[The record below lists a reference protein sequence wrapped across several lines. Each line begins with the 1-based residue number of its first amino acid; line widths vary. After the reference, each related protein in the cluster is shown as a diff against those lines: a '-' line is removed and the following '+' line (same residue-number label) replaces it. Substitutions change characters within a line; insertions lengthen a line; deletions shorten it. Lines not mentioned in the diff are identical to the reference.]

1 MVGDRDTVV
10 SELFV
15 GHHRQ
20 LVPSRP
26 NQSVLNGGRGSL
38 PRHRWDNPAALR
50 LVSCSEL
57 TVTSGNLTA
66 RRKRA

>member
-15 GHHRQ
+15 RHHRQ

-26 NQSVLNGGRGSL
+26 NQSVLNGGRDSP
-38 PRHRWDNPAALR
+38 PRHHWADTAALR
-50 LVSCSEL
+50 LQPSSEL
-57 TVTSGNLTA
+57 TVPSGNLTA
-66 RRKRA
+66 RRKQA